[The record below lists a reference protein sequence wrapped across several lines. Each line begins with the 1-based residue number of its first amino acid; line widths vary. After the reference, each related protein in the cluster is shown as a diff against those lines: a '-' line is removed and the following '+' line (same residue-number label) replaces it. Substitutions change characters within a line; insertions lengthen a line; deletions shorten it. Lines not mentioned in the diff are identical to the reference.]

1 MKEMSNT
8 PDLDVFDTT
17 NNRTI
22 DQTTQEVLTDY
33 SQKLLSL
40 IQQEKEKI
48 RRQAIVESEKITS
61 EAERKAKLAYDKAV
75 KNAETE
81 ASTII
86 SNCNVISAKLSDE
99 AEQLSRIVHIL
110 KEKTDSQ
117 IREFSTQLQ
126 HQAEE
131 ISEFISHTEKS
142 VSELK
147 KKLDEDFSESI
158 DLIDALKKGI
168 EVTEDPQNE
177 KDSNDAIEE
186 IPILQPSREDKVV
199 KVPRKE
205 ERNSTR
211 TSDKTFVG
219 TLNIEVHRG
228 SLALSRRFKEALSKI
243 PGLEISMT
251 DEATKDKL
259 KIVAFVS
266 KPLPLL
272 NILQQM
278 SLVKSA
284 VGENGQIEIVL
295 QDTDRWVG

>member
-8 PDLDVFDTT
+8 PDLDVIDTT
-17 NNRTI
+17 NNRSI

>member
-8 PDLDVFDTT
+8 PDLDVIDTT
-17 NNRTI
+17 NNRSI

-177 KDSNDAIEE
+177 KDSNDVIEE

>member
-1 MKEMSNT
+1 MKETSNI
-8 PDLDVFDTT
+8 PELNEIDPPA
-17 NNRTI
+17 NRSL
-22 DQTTQEVLTDY
+22 DQTTQDVLNDY

-48 RRQAIVESEKITS
+48 RRQALVESEKITS
-61 EAERKAKLAYDKAV
+61 DAERKAKLAYDKAI

-86 SNCNVISAKLSDE
+86 SNCNAISTRLSDE

-110 KEKTDSQ
+110 KEKTDTQ
-117 IREFSTQLQ
+117 ITEFSTRIRQ
-126 HQAEE
+126 QAEE
-131 ISEFISHTEKS
+131 IAEFISDTEKS
-142 VSELK
+142 VSDLK
-147 KKLDEDFSESI
+147 KKLDQDFTESTDMI
-158 DLIDALKKGI
+158 NALIKGI
-168 EVTEDPQNE
+168 EKPEDAQHETE
-177 KDSNDAIEE
+177 SNAAIEE
-186 IPILQPSREDKVV
+186 IPILQTTREEKNV
-199 KVPRKE
+199 KLPRKE
-205 ERNSTR
+205 ERSNTR
-211 TSDKTFVG
+211 APDKPFVG

-228 SLALSRRFKEALSKI
+228 SLALSRRFKEALSKV

-251 DEATKDKL
+251 DEASKDKL